1 MLDGHDG
8 IAART
13 LATPSAGAERTPS
26 PSSTAHASQGVA
38 GVEAANRTW
47 GRASSRAP
55 YHRLTGVA
63 HGSQVVA
70 CGDIVLVAD
79 TYHCDP
85 AAGPDARPSIGTVCP
100 TCADTTIAI
109 VACESRSPLGAW
121 VEVTWAD
128 AAGEEY
134 TCEADV
140 VLGGEMWWTREG
152 AWPAGEADRDL
163 IDRVMVAEYEHVL
176 SEARSLFRDEVEM
189 EEVGQ

>member
-1 MLDGHDG
+1 MDAPLSASPLVASVAAASSHSSSLDRFGSPD
-8 IAART
+8 AA
-13 LATPSAGAERTPS
+13 S
-26 PSSTAHASQGVA
+26 
-38 GVEAANRTW
+38 VEAESVRPRTW

-100 TCADTTIAI
+100 HCAATTISI
-109 VACESRSPLGAW
+109 VSCESRSPLGAW
-121 VEVTWAD
+121 VEVTWSD

-152 AWPAGEADRDL
+152 AWPVNEADRDL
-163 IDRVMVAEYEHVL
+163 IDRAMTAEYEHVL
-176 SEARSLFRDEVEM
+176 REARSLFRDEVEM